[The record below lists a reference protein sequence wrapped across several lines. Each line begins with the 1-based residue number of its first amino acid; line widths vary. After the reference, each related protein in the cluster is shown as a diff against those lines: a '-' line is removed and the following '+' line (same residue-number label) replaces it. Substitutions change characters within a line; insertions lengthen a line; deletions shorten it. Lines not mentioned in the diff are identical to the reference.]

1 MQTAAQ
7 NKKINLADEFLKV
20 GFKNLRQNSD
30 LPHPAVGHTK
40 TQPLQPIEGEC
51 DYKGYVQ
58 SHVEPATR
66 GQPHQAP
73 TQTKP
78 TTRVA
83 KELSTAEAE
92 RHYYAQV
99 KMLANPV
106 EQLKINDAYTIIAAR
121 LRRGDENAVRF
132 AVCAP
137 IIKALLGMG
146 KPRLIT
152 AAWQTHL
159 FRAFRD
165 GLLVENPNYK
175 AGNRKPRFIME

>member
-1 MQTAAQ
+1 MQTATQ
-7 NKKINLADEFLKV
+7 NKKRNLADEFLKV

-40 TQPLQPIEGEC
+40 TRPLQPFEGEC
-51 DYKGYVQ
+51 FYKGYARSGVDD
-58 SHVEPATR
+58 ATR
-66 GQPHQAP
+66 GQQHQAP
-73 TQTKP
+73 AQTKT
-78 TTRVA
+78 TTRAV

-99 KMLANPV
+99 NTLANPV
-106 EQLKINDAYTIIAAR
+106 EQLKINDSYTIIAAR
-121 LRRGDENAVRF
+121 LRRGDENAARF

-137 IIKALLGMG
+137 IIKSLIGMG

-165 GLLVENPNYK
+165 GLLVENPNYR
-175 AGNRKPRFIME
+175 AGKRIPRFIME